1 MKQIYITL
9 AVYVLT
15 SIAWLVICWFVWN
28 KKEQPVMNNTKEI
41 QRIDSTLNANAGVLK
56 EYKLQQQEIQKQ
68 LYEIDNKKAERTN
81 KYYIDFNRINS
92 VTNVDEHAVDSVFY
106 YLQQLDKQRYFEPN
120 RTLRFD

>member
-41 QRIDSTLNANAGVLK
+41 QRIDSILNSNAGVLK

>member
-1 MKQIYITL
+1 MKQIYVTL

-15 SIAWLVICWFVWN
+15 SIAWLVICWFVWS

-41 QRIDSTLNANAGVLK
+41 QRIDSTLNANAGELK
-56 EYKLQQQEIQKQ
+56 QYKLQHKELQKQ
-68 LYEIDNKKAERTN
+68 LYEIDNKKAELTN

-92 VTNVDEHAVDSVFY
+92 ITNFDEHAIDSVYY
-106 YLQQLDKQRYFEPN
+106 YLQKLDEQRYFEPN

>member
-15 SIAWLVICWFVWN
+15 SLAWLVICWFVWN

>member
-41 QRIDSTLNANAGVLK
+41 QRIDSILNSNAGVLK

-120 RTLRFD
+120 RTIRFD

>member
-41 QRIDSTLNANAGVLK
+41 QRIDSILNSNAGALK
-56 EYKLQQQEIQKQ
+56 EYKLQQQEIQFTR
-68 LYEIDNKKAERTN
+68 RTS
-81 KYYIDFNRINS
+81 KRPSIIATPVATSKTSR
-92 VTNVDEHAVDSVFY
+92 
-106 YLQQLDKQRYFEPN
+106 
-120 RTLRFD
+120 

>member
-1 MKQIYITL
+1 MKEVYTTL
-9 AVYVLT
+9 AVLFIWCAFTLYIV
-15 SIAWLVICWFVWN
+15 S

-41 QRIDSTLNANAGVLK
+41 QRIDSILNSNAGALK

-81 KYYIDFNRINS
+81 KYYIDFNRISS

-120 RTLRFD
+120 RTLRVD

>member
-1 MKQIYITL
+1 MKEVYTTL

-15 SIAWLVICWFVWN
+15 SIAWLVICWFVWS

-41 QRIDSTLNANAGVLK
+41 QHIDSILNSNAGALK

-120 RTLRFD
+120 RTIRFD

>member
-1 MKQIYITL
+1 MKEVYTTL

-41 QRIDSTLNANAGVLK
+41 QRIDSILNSNAGVLK

>member
-1 MKQIYITL
+1 MKQIYVTL
-9 AVYVLT
+9 AVYVVT
-15 SIAWLVICWFVWN
+15 SLAWLVICWFMWN
-28 KKEQPVMNNTKEI
+28 QKEQPVMNNTKEI
-41 QRIDSTLNANAGVLK
+41 KRIDSTLNANAGALK
-56 EYKLQQQEIQKQ
+56 EYKLQQKELQQQ

-120 RTLRFD
+120 RTIRID

>member
-15 SIAWLVICWFVWN
+15 SISWLVICWFVWN

-41 QRIDSTLNANAGVLK
+41 QRIDSILNSNAGVLK

-120 RTLRFD
+120 RSLRFD